1 MGKAFKIY
9 KSSAGSGK
17 TFTLVKYF
25 LATCLANDKTD
36 SYQNILAITFTNKA
50 ANEMKER
57 IVSALSDM
65 QNNDSELKKAL
76 IDETGIDANTLS
88 ERAVKTL
95 HHILQNKSRLSI
107 STIDKFLLSIIKA
120 FRRELNLPFDF
131 QTEVSEDLI
140 LDSAIQQLYQKA
152 REDKKLYKIL
162 LDFASHKLESDSN
175 TYFQDLF
182 DDIKFQLLKE
192 GNTDRFENIHKIS
205 LDEYHSIYQNLKKER
220 IELSESIKTLCEK
233 IILTIKNG
241 GYELNLYAGKN
252 NSQPIKYK
260 KYLENELSL
269 DQLIN
274 FTRDTYQTHDKWV
287 GKNRNMA
294 PADFFA
300 GIENK
305 VYAFMSEIHPKALRL
320 DTVLQSL
327 DDLPLN
333 YLMGEIGTIVSEL
346 KEENATFL
354 LSELNQIITDI
365 SINEPVPFIYEFA
378 GERFQHILIDEFQD
392 TSIWQ
397 FQGMLPLISE
407 CLSKGGTSLIVGD
420 AKQSIYRFRGGEMRQ
435 FIDLPTI
442 YSPLNEKIKA
452 YENDLKRNADIHVLD
467 TNYRSFKN
475 IVSFA
480 NSFCDYAYKAL
491 NADYKNA
498 YADSHQKN
506 HKEGEGMVSVE
517 LFKDS
522 TDDEMDKKLLDNIKE
537 ILDKGYKP
545 SDICILSRKNKS
557 AAQAASLL
565 RKNNYS
571 ISISNS
577 VSLNESPEVNT
588 LIAILKQLNSP
599 HSSRSFLILYH
610 LSYATGYSHEILFDR
625 YHRLE
630 EKKLKEGEIIS
641 KNTPIS
647 WSDSSIEIDQF
658 YEDFGIDTRPV
669 NFINYFDFVLHCAKQ
684 LKFDF
689 SDLFLQS
696 FLDLLNQHF
705 FKQKSNLAHFL
716 SYWDEKGK
724 STTIATPKSEK
735 AIEIGTVHKSKGLQF
750 PICIL
755 YFKGKSNSNK
765 GYKEWIET
773 DINENLKLE
782 LFGSIKS
789 KSEIAYK
796 ANLYDLEKEKK
807 LVDDVNTYYVAITRA
822 EKALLVMEGNDKSP
836 IISCLSDQFE
846 QNLKTFNY
854 WELGEIPIN
863 KVREASTSVSY
874 INPQISSQRKVHL
887 STRSSDLLKE
897 GQNPRSEGNIIHF
910 LLSKCHRLSEIDK
923 SLRLAEKSGLIM
935 SSEMEIYRSKMEEI
949 LQIPELKILYDQA
962 DQIYSEREIY
972 NAFGQKR
979 VLDKLLKKGETYYL
993 LEFKTGEKNSAH
1005 KKQLFEYADILNIS
1019 NINVSKKF
1027 LVYTK
1032 SKEIDIV

>member
-25 LATCLANDKTD
+25 LATCLSNEKTD

-57 IVSALSDM
+57 IISALNDL
-65 QNNDSELKKAL
+65 QKNDSDLKRAL
-76 IDETGIDANTLS
+76 IHETGLDGNKLGD
-88 ERAVKTL
+88 RASKTL

-140 LDSAIQQLYQKA
+140 LDNAIHKLYQKA

-162 LDFASHKLESDSN
+162 LDFASHKLEHDSN

-192 GNTDRFENIHKIS
+192 GNADRFEHIQKIS
-205 LDEYHSIYQNLKKER
+205 LEEYHSIYKDLKSER
-220 IELSESIKTLCEK
+220 FKLSKSIQDLCEK
-233 IILTIKNG
+233 LLNTIKQG
-241 GYELNLYAGKN
+241 GFPLNEYANKN
-252 NSQPIKYK
+252 SSIPIKYE
-260 KYLENELSL
+260 KYIEGDFSL

-274 FTRDTYQTHDKWV
+274 FTSSAYQIHDKWV
-287 GKNRNMA
+287 GKNWDKS

-300 GIENK
+300 GVEDH
-305 VYAFMSEIHPKALRL
+305 VYSIMKEIHHSALRL
-320 DTVLQSL
+320 DTVLQAL

-333 YLMGEIGTIVSEL
+333 YLMGEIGAIVSEL
-346 KEENATFL
+346 KEEEATFL
-354 LSELNQIITDI
+354 LSELNQIIADI

-378 GERFQHILIDEFQD
+378 GERYQHILIDEFQD

-442 YSPLNEKIKA
+442 YSPLNEKVQA
-452 YENDLKRNADIHVLD
+452 YENDLKRNADIHLLD
-467 TNYRSFKN
+467 TNYRSLTN
-475 IVSFA
+475 IISFA
-480 NSFCDYAYKAL
+480 NSFCDFAYKELSPA
-491 NADYKNA
+491 YKNA
-498 YADSHQKN
+498 YADSKQNN
-506 HKEGEGMVSVE
+506 HKDGEGIVSVE
-517 LFKDS
+517 LFKDDP
-522 TDDEMDKKLLDNIKE
+522 DDEMDNKLLANIRDV
-537 ILDKGYKP
+537 LAKGYKP

-557 AAQAASLL
+557 AAHAASLL

-599 HSSRSFLILYH
+599 HSSRAFLILYH
-610 LSYATGYSHEILFDR
+610 LSYATNYSHELLFDR
-625 YHRLE
+625 YHKLE
-630 EKKLKEGEIIS
+630 RKKAEEGAENS
-641 KNTPIS
+641 HES
-647 WSDSSIEIDQF
+647 WSDSYIKIDQF
-658 YEDFGIDTRPV
+658 FEDFGIDTRPL

-705 FKQKSNLAHFL
+705 FKQKSNLALFL

-750 PICIL
+750 PVCIL
-755 YFKGKSNSNK
+755 YFKGKKNHGQ
-765 GYKEWIET
+765 GYKDWIET
-773 DINENLKLE
+773 QINDDHKLE
-782 LFGSIKS
+782 LFGSINS
-789 KSEIAYK
+789 KSEVTRKIEMY
-796 ANLYDLEKEKK
+796 NSEKEKNV
-807 LVDDVNTYYVAITRA
+807 VDEINTYYVAITRA
-822 EKALLVMEGNDKSP
+822 EKALLVMEANANSP
-836 IISCLSDQFE
+836 IISCLSDQFG
-846 QNLKTFNY
+846 QDKKSFVY
-854 WELGEIPIN
+854 WEKGEIPKNEERGKI
-863 KVREASTSVSY
+863 ASVSY
-874 INPQISSQRKVHL
+874 INPQISSHRNIHL

-897 GQNPRSEGNIIHF
+897 GQNPRSEGKIIHF
-910 LLSKCHRLSEIDK
+910 LLSKCHKVSEIDK
-923 SLRLAEKSGLIM
+923 ALRLAEKSGLIL
-935 SSEMEIYRSKMEEI
+935 SSEMEAYQSKMEEI
-949 LQIPELKILYDQA
+949 LQIPKLKEIYEEA
-962 DQIYSEREIY
+962 DCIYSERELF

-979 VLDKLLKKGETYYL
+979 VLDKLIKKGDAYFL
-993 LEFKTGEKNSAH
+993 LEFKTGERKAAH

>member
-1 MGKAFKIY
+1 MGKVFKIY

-220 IELSESIKTLCEK
+220 IELSKNIETLCENLNK
-233 IILTIKNG
+233 LIDSG
-241 GYELNLYAGKN
+241 GYEPKLYSRTGLMPLKFENYIKGDLNL
-252 NSQPIKYK
+252 
-260 KYLENELSL
+260 NEL
-269 DQLIN
+269 IK
-274 FTRDTYQTHDKWV
+274 FTGETYQIHDKWV
-287 GKNRNMA
+287 GKSWDKD
-294 PADFFA
+294 PSDFFA

-333 YLMGEIGTIVSEL
+333 YLMGEIGTIVSQL

-354 LSELNQIITDI
+354 LSELNQIIADI

-378 GERFQHILIDEFQD
+378 GERYEHILIDEFQD

-452 YENDLKRNADIHVLD
+452 YEKDLERNAEIHVLD

-480 NSFCDYAYKAL
+480 NSFCDYAFKEL
-491 NADYKNA
+491 SADYKNA

-506 HKEGEGMVSVE
+506 HKDGEGMVSVE

-522 TDDEMDKKLLDNIKE
+522 ADDEMDKKLLKNIKE

-599 HSSRSFLILYH
+599 HSSRSFLVLYH
-610 LSYATGYSHEILFDR
+610 LSYANDYSHELLFDR

-630 EKKLKEGEIIS
+630 EKKPKEGE
-641 KNTPIS
+641 KVYENTPIS
-647 WSDSSIEIDQF
+647 WSNSSIDIDQF
-658 YEDFGIDTRPV
+658 YEDYGIDTRPV

-705 FKQKSNLAHFL
+705 FKQRSNLAHFL
-716 SYWDEKGK
+716 KFWDEKGK

-755 YFKGKSNSNK
+755 YFKGKKNSSK
-765 GYKEWIET
+765 GYKDWIET
-773 DINENLKLE
+773 EVNENLKLE
-782 LFGSIKS
+782 LFGSIQS

-796 ANLYDLEKEKK
+796 SELYDLEKEKK
-807 LVDDVNTYYVAITRA
+807 LVDDINTYYVAITRA
-822 EKALLVMEGNDKSP
+822 EKALLVMEGNDNSP
-836 IISCLSDQFE
+836 IISCISDQYGKEKKSFID
-846 QNLKTFNY
+846 
-854 WELGEIPIN
+854 WEIGEIPVN
-863 KVREASTSVSY
+863 NEQESSTPVSY
-874 INPQISSQRKVHL
+874 INPKISSQRNVHL

-910 LLSKCHRLSEIDK
+910 LLSKCHSITEIDK
-923 SLRLAEKSGLIM
+923 ALLLAEKLGLLL
-935 SSEMEIYRSKMEEI
+935 SSEINIFSQKIEEI
-949 LQIPELKILYDQA
+949 LLIPELKELYKEA
-962 DQIYSEREIY
+962 DHIYSEREIFDV
-972 NAFGQKR
+972 FGQKR
-979 VLDKLLKKGETYYL
+979 VLDKLIKKGDSYIL
-993 LEFKTGEKNSAH
+993 LEFKTGERNPAH
-1005 KKQLFEYADILNIS
+1005 KKQIFEYADILNIS

>member
-1 MGKAFKIY
+1 MGNAFKIY

-25 LATCLANDKTD
+25 LATCLSNEKTD

-57 IVSALSDM
+57 IISALNDL
-65 QNNDSELKKAL
+65 QKNDSELKRAL
-76 IDETGIDANTLS
+76 IHETGLDGNKLS
-88 ERAVKTL
+88 QRASKTL

-140 LDSAIQQLYQKA
+140 LDSAINKLYQKA

-162 LDFASHKLESDSN
+162 LDFASHKLEHDSN

-192 GNTDRFENIHKIS
+192 GNADRFEVINKIS
-205 LDEYHSIYQNLKKER
+205 LEEYHSIYKDLKKEKV
-220 IELSESIKTLCEK
+220 ELSKKVESLSQGVNK
-233 IILTIKNG
+233 IIHSG
-241 GYELNLYAGKN
+241 GYEPELYSRTGLMPLKF
-252 NSQPIKYK
+252 
-260 KYLENELSL
+260 ENYTKGDLSL
-269 DQLIN
+269 NDLIK
-274 FTRDTYQTHDKWV
+274 FTGTSYQIHDKWV
-287 GKNRNMA
+287 GKNWDKE
-294 PADFFA
+294 PADFFS
-300 GIENK
+300 GVEDK
-305 VYAFMSEIHPKALRL
+305 VYSLMDEIHHKSLRL
-320 DTVLQSL
+320 DTVLQAL

-333 YLMGEIGTIVSEL
+333 YLMGEIGSIVTEL

-354 LSELNQIITDI
+354 LSELNQIIADI

-378 GERFQHILIDEFQD
+378 GERYQHILIDEFQD

-435 FIDLPTI
+435 FIDLPSI
-442 YSPLNEKIKA
+442 YSPLNEKVKA
-452 YENDLKRNADIHVLD
+452 YENDLKRNADIHLLD
-467 TNYRSFKN
+467 TNYRSYGN
-475 IVSFA
+475 IISFA
-480 NSFCDYAYKAL
+480 NSYCDFAYKQLSPA
-491 NADYKNA
+491 YKNA
-498 YADSHQKN
+498 YADSEQKN

-517 LFKDS
+517 LFKDD
-522 TDDEMDKKLLDNIKE
+522 TDEEMDDKLLANIKD
-537 ILDKGYKP
+537 ILAKGYKP
-545 SDICILSRKNKS
+545 SEICILSRKNKS
-557 AAQAASLL
+557 AAHAASLL

-599 HSSRSFLILYH
+599 HASRAFLILYH
-610 LSYATGYSHEILFDR
+610 LSYATNYSHELLFDR
-625 YHRLE
+625 YHTLE
-630 EKKLKEGEIIS
+630 RKKPEEGS
-641 KNTPIS
+641 LGNDRVS
-647 WSDSSIEIDQF
+647 WSNSSIKIDQF
-658 YEDFGIDTRPV
+658 FEDFGIDTRPL

-684 LKFDF
+684 LNFDF

-705 FKQKSNLAHFL
+705 FKQKSNLAFFL
-716 SYWDEKGK
+716 KYWDEKGK

-755 YFKGKSNSNK
+755 YFKGKKNHGR
-765 GYKEWIET
+765 GYKDWIHTE
-773 DINENLKLE
+773 ISNERKLE
-782 LFGSIKS
+782 LFGSIRNNSGVVRKDEMYS
-789 KSEIAYK
+789 S
-796 ANLYDLEKEKK
+796 EKEKNN
-807 LVDDVNTYYVAITRA
+807 VDEINTYYVAITRA
-822 EKALLVMEGNDKSP
+822 EKALLIMEGNSGSP
-836 IISCLSDQFE
+836 IISCMTDQFGE
-846 QNLKTFNY
+846 DKKSFVY
-854 WELGEIPIN
+854 WKKGEIPIN
-863 KVREASTSVSY
+863 QEQEELAAVSF
-874 INPQISSQRKVHL
+874 INPQISSQRNIHL

-910 LLSKCHRLSEIDK
+910 LLSKCHKITEIDRA
-923 SLRLAEKSGLIM
+923 LLLAEKSGLIL
-935 SSEMEIYRSKMEEI
+935 SSEIELYQSKMEEI
-949 LQIPELKILYDQA
+949 LKMPMLKEVYDQA
-962 DQIYSEREIY
+962 DQIYSERELY
-972 NAFGQKR
+972 NTFGQKK
-979 VLDKLLKKGETYYL
+979 VLDKLIKKGDDYFL
-993 LEFKTGEKNSAH
+993 LEFKTGERKTEH
-1005 KKQLFEYADILNIS
+1005 KKQIFEYADILNIS